1 MNVTV
6 NNTIKQIDVYTEQ
19 NVRHY
24 DIHIQGI
31 KWRSSMVGGTL
42 TTRQEMLDAS
52 PGFYYIL
59 DLTDTHPDFNAKQG
73 VLIVYQNP
81 TGKTYQAIVGDKIWL
96 YKASVG
102 HYYPIEGGGSAYGG
116 VIGTEQEMDTAL
128 PGKFYAFSLHE
139 SHSEFAASNGA
150 LFVMNS
156 DEADGVIQIA
166 TVVIS
171 GAVKQYARSGEVN
184 AYSPFAEISG
194 GSSSS
199 PTFTSD
205 FVANPAFGKYTAGS
219 TVPANGKTVNEV
231 LLDAFSNYLSPAF
244 TSFSSALATIVEVGT
259 TLTSPQ
265 NFTFG
270 VSNSGNIKPNTLKV
284 TDITAGTDLVTGA
297 AISSPVSVPIGAV
310 EQSLN
315 AATNSWRASAQNT
328 QDAWFNSPTFS
339 VTWRLRTFHGAVD
352 AAPANSAEVRA
363 LTAAWDT
370 VNSFAITLSKTRY
383 CIALRSGKNLVS
395 VITQNNENL
404 KDNFVKRA
412 EQMLV
417 TLPDGSTTAYD
428 IYDFTSAI
436 VMNVTATV
444 TLS

>member
-1 MNVTV
+1 MADEKRFSQDFTHW
-6 NNTIKQIDVYTEQ
+6 TEALAHGMRLMIENDQ
-19 NVRHY
+19 T
-24 DIHIQGI
+24 
-31 KWRSSMVGGTL
+31 GT
-42 TTRQEMLDAS
+42 E
-52 PGFYYIL
+52 YYATL
-59 DLTDTHPDFNAKQG
+59 QQ
-73 VLIVYQNP
+73 VLNYVIAY
-81 TGKTYQAIVGDKIWL
+81 
-96 YKASVG
+96 
-102 HYYPIEGGGSAYGG
+102 GGSGGSSYGG

-156 DEADGVIQIA
+156 DEADGVIQVA

-184 AYSPFAEISG
+184 AYSAFAEISG
-194 GSSSS
+194 GGSSSS
-199 PTFTSD
+199 TFTSD

-265 NFTFG
+265 DFKFG
-270 VSNSGNIKPNTLKV
+270 VSNSGNIKPDTLKV
-284 TDITAGTDLVTGA
+284 TDTTAGADLVTGA

-310 EQSLN
+310 VKTAN

-383 CIALRSGKNLVS
+383 CIALRAGKNLVS

>member
-42 TTRQEMLDAS
+42 TTPQEMLDAS

-59 DLTDTHPDFNAKQG
+59 DLTDAHPDFNAKQG

-96 YKASVG
+96 YNASDG

-116 VIGTEQEMDTAL
+116 VICTEEEMNACD
-128 PGKFYAFSLHE
+128 PSKFYSFE
-139 SHSEFAASNGA
+139 IQSHSELPVNKGVLYCYIADAANA
-150 LFVMNS
+150 K
-156 DEADGVIQIA
+156 IQIA
-166 TVVIS
+166 TVVVDNT
-171 GAVKQYARSGEVN
+171 VKQYARSGEVN

-194 GSSSS
+194 GGSSTS

-231 LLDAFSNYLSPAF
+231 LLDAFSNYLTPAF
-244 TSFSSALATIVEVGT
+244 TSFSSALATVVEVGT
-259 TLTSPQ
+259 TLTTPQ

-284 TDITAGTDLVTGA
+284 TDTTAGTDLVTGA
-297 AISSPVSVPIGAV
+297 AISSPVIVPIGAV
-310 EQSLN
+310 IKTAN

-370 VNSFAITLSKTRY
+370 VNSFGITLSKTRY

-395 VITQNNENL
+395 VITQNNENITG
-404 KDNFVKRA
+404 NFVKRA
-412 EQMLV
+412 EQMLI
-417 TLPDGSTTAYD
+417 TLPDGTTTAYD
-428 IYDFTSAI
+428 IYDFTSATA
-436 VMNVTATV
+436 MNVTATV

>member
-42 TTRQEMLDAS
+42 TTPQEMLDAS

-96 YKASVG
+96 YKASDG
-102 HYYPIEGGGSAYGG
+102 HYYPIEGGGSSYGG

-156 DEADGVIQIA
+156 DEADGVIQVA

-184 AYSPFAEISG
+184 AYSAFAEISG
-194 GSSSS
+194 GSS

-219 TVPANGKTVNEV
+219 TVPANGKKVNEV
-231 LLDAFSNYLSPAF
+231 LLDAFSNYLSPSF
-244 TSFSSALATIVEVGT
+244 TSFSNSVLATTVEVGT

-284 TDITAGTDLVTGA
+284 TDTTAASDLVTGA

-310 EQSLN
+310 KKTANED
-315 AATNSWRASAQNT
+315 TNSWRASAQNT

-352 AAPANSAEVRA
+352 AAPANSGEVRA

-370 VNSFAITLSKTRY
+370 VDSFTITLSKTRY
-383 CIALRSGKNLVS
+383 CLAIRAGKNLVS

-412 EQMLV
+412 TQMDI
-417 TLPDGSTTAYD
+417 TLPDGTTTKYD
-428 IYDFTSAI
+428 IYDFTSATI
-436 VMNVTATV
+436 MNVTATV

>member
-1 MNVTV
+1 MAISLINLLQRAGIIKTETV
-6 NNTIKQIDVYTEQ
+6 EEANSALRIGSLFEDLITYFSSQPGGGGSNFV
-19 NVRHY
+19 
-24 DIHIQGI
+24 QGT
-31 KWRSSMVGGTL
+31 VE
-42 TTRQEMLDAS
+42 TTAALDANTTHGSWAVFLPENYADFGTAYFGLLVLPYANTTNSFVQLAVVFEDSEANTFSIRARWGAVVLGVVGWS
-52 PGFYYIL
+52 PWR
-59 DLTDTHPDFNAKQG
+59 T
-73 VLIVYQNP
+73 V
-81 TGKTYQAIVGDKIWL
+81 
-96 YKASVG
+96 S
-102 HYYPIEGGGSAYGG
+102 GGGSA
-116 VIGTEQEMDTAL
+116 
-128 PGKFYAFSLHE
+128 
-139 SHSEFAASNGA
+139 
-150 LFVMNS
+150 
-156 DEADGVIQIA
+156 
-166 TVVIS
+166 
-171 GAVKQYARSGEVN
+171 
-184 AYSPFAEISG
+184 
-194 GSSSS
+194 SS

-284 TDITAGTDLVTGA
+284 TDTTSGADLVTGA

-310 EQSLN
+310 VKTVN

-383 CIALRSGKNLVS
+383 CIALRAGKNLVS

>member
-1 MNVTV
+1 MADEKRFSQDFTHW
-6 NNTIKQIDVYTEQ
+6 TEALAHGMRLMIENDQ
-19 NVRHY
+19 T
-24 DIHIQGI
+24 
-31 KWRSSMVGGTL
+31 GT
-42 TTRQEMLDAS
+42 E
-52 PGFYYIL
+52 YYATL
-59 DLTDTHPDFNAKQG
+59 QQ
-73 VLIVYQNP
+73 VLNYVIAY
-81 TGKTYQAIVGDKIWL
+81 
-96 YKASVG
+96 
-102 HYYPIEGGGSAYGG
+102 GGSGGSSYGG

-139 SHSEFAASNGA
+139 AHSEFAASNGT

-156 DEADGVIQIA
+156 DEADGVIQVA

-171 GAVKQYARSGEVN
+171 GSVKQYARSGEVN

-199 PTFTSD
+199 TFTSD

-270 VSNSGNIKPNTLKV
+270 VSNTGNIKPNTLKV
-284 TDITAGTDLVTGA
+284 TDTTAGADLVTGA

-310 EQSLN
+310 VKTAN

-383 CIALRSGKNLVS
+383 CIALRAGKNLVS

>member
-6 NNTIKQIDVYTEQ
+6 NNTIKQIDVHTEQ
-19 NVRHY
+19 NVRKY

-42 TTRQEMLDAS
+42 TTPQEMLDAS

-139 SHSEFAASNGA
+139 AHSEFAASNGT

-156 DEADGVIQIA
+156 DEADGVIQVA

-171 GAVKQYARSGEVN
+171 GSVKQYARSGEVN

-199 PTFTSD
+199 TFTSD

-231 LLDAFSNYLSPAF
+231 LLDAFSNYLTPAF
-244 TSFSSALATIVEVGT
+244 TSFSSELATVVEVGT
-259 TLTSPQ
+259 TLSTPQ

-284 TDITAGTDLVTGA
+284 TDTTAGTDLVTGA

-404 KDNFVKRA
+404 RGNFVKRA
-412 EQMLV
+412 TQMNI
-417 TLPDGSTTAYD
+417 TLPDGTTTKYD
-428 IYDFTSAI
+428 IYDFTSAT
-436 VMNVTATV
+436 VMNLTATV
-444 TLS
+444 ILS

>member
-1 MNVTV
+1 MAISLINLLQRAGIIKTETV
-6 NNTIKQIDVYTEQ
+6 EEANSALRIGSLFEDLITYF
-19 NVRHY
+19 
-24 DIHIQGI
+24 
-31 KWRSSMVGGTL
+31 SS
-42 TTRQEMLDAS
+42 Q
-52 PGFYYIL
+52 PG
-59 DLTDTHPDFNAKQG
+59 
-73 VLIVYQNP
+73 
-81 TGKTYQAIVGDKIWL
+81 
-96 YKASVG
+96 
-102 HYYPIEGGGSAYGG
+102 GGGSNFVQGTVETTAALDANTTHGSWAVFLPENYADFGTAYFGLL
-116 VIGTEQEMDTAL
+116 VLPYANTANSFVQL
-128 PGKFYAFSLHE
+128 AVVFEDSEANTFSIR
-139 SHSEFAASNGA
+139 ARW
-150 LFVMNS
+150 
-156 DEADGVIQIA
+156 
-166 TVVIS
+166 
-171 GAVKQYARSGEVN
+171 GAVVMGVVGWSPWRSV
-184 AYSPFAEISG
+184 SG

-244 TSFSSALATIVEVGT
+244 TSFSSELDTIVEVGT

-265 NFTFG
+265 DFTFK

-352 AAPANSAEVRA
+352 VEPLLSAEVRA

-404 KDNFVKRA
+404 RGNFVKRA
-412 EQMLV
+412 TQMNI
-417 TLPDGSTTAYD
+417 TLPDGTTTKYD
-428 IYDFTSAI
+428 IYDFASAT

-444 TLS
+444 ILS

>member
-1 MNVTV
+1 MSSLLEIKALAELIKNETGISK
-6 NNTIKQIDVYTEQ
+6 NTA
-19 NVRHY
+19 VRIGNSLLEIITY
-24 DIHIQGI
+24 F
-31 KWRSSMVGGTL
+31 SS
-42 TTRQEMLDAS
+42 Q
-52 PGFYYIL
+52 PG
-59 DLTDTHPDFNAKQG
+59 
-73 VLIVYQNP
+73 
-81 TGKTYQAIVGDKIWL
+81 
-96 YKASVG
+96 
-102 HYYPIEGGGSAYGG
+102 GGGSNFVQGTVETTAALDANTVHGSWAVLLPENYADFGTAYFGML
-116 VIGTEQEMDTAL
+116 VL
-128 PGKFYAFSLHE
+128 PYANTTNSFVQLAVVFEDSEANTFSIR
-139 SHSEFAASNGA
+139 ASW
-150 LFVMNS
+150 
-156 DEADGVIQIA
+156 
-166 TVVIS
+166 
-171 GAVKQYARSGEVN
+171 GAVVMGFVGWSPWRSV
-184 AYSPFAEISG
+184 SG

-219 TVPANGKTVNEV
+219 TVPAHAKTVNEV

-270 VSNSGNIKPNTLKV
+270 VSNSANIKPNTLKV
-284 TDITAGTDLVTGA
+284 TDITAGADLVTGA

-310 EQSLN
+310 VKTAN

-383 CIALRSGKNLVS
+383 CIALRAGKNLVS

>member
-1 MNVTV
+1 MAEGEKRFSQDFAHFTDTLSAEMRMLIE
-6 NNTIKQIDVYTEQ
+6 NNQTGTE
-19 NVRHY
+19 
-24 DIHIQGI
+24 
-31 KWRSSMVGGTL
+31 
-42 TTRQEMLDAS
+42 
-52 PGFYYIL
+52 YYIKL
-59 DLTDTHPDFNAKQG
+59 SQILNYIIQM
-73 VLIVYQNP
+73 
-81 TGKTYQAIVGDKIWL
+81 
-96 YKASVG
+96 
-102 HYYPIEGGGSAYGG
+102 GGSTGSAYGG
-116 VIGTEQEMDTAL
+116 LLTTEQDMDDAIT
-128 PGKFYAFSLHE
+128 GKFYAFTLSE
-139 SHSEFAASNGA
+139 EHSQLPAWNGA
-150 LFVMNS
+150 LQVFNA
-156 DEADGVIQIA
+156 DEADGIIQIA
-166 TVVIS
+166 TIIVS
-171 GAVKQYARSGEVN
+171 GNVKQYARHGVIGT
-184 AYSPFAEISG
+184 YSQFAEISG
-194 GSSSS
+194 GSSS
-199 PTFTSD
+199 TFTSN

-231 LLDAFSNYLSPAF
+231 LLDAYSNYLTPAF

-284 TDITAGTDLVTGA
+284 TDTTAGADLVTGA

-310 EQSLN
+310 IKTAN

-444 TLS
+444 ILS

>member
-1 MNVTV
+1 MSSLLEIKALAELIKNETGISK
-6 NNTIKQIDVYTEQ
+6 NTAGRIGNSLLEIITYF
-19 NVRHY
+19 
-24 DIHIQGI
+24 
-31 KWRSSMVGGTL
+31 SS
-42 TTRQEMLDAS
+42 Q
-52 PGFYYIL
+52 PG
-59 DLTDTHPDFNAKQG
+59 
-73 VLIVYQNP
+73 
-81 TGKTYQAIVGDKIWL
+81 
-96 YKASVG
+96 
-102 HYYPIEGGGSAYGG
+102 GGGSNF
-116 VIGTEQEMDTAL
+116 VQGTVETTAALDANTVHGSWAVFLPENYADFDTAYFGLLVL
-128 PGKFYAFSLHE
+128 PYANTTNSFVQLAVVFEDSEANTFSIR
-139 SHSEFAASNGA
+139 ARW
-150 LFVMNS
+150 
-156 DEADGVIQIA
+156 
-166 TVVIS
+166 
-171 GAVKQYARSGEVN
+171 GAVVMGVVGWSPWRSV
-184 AYSPFAEISG
+184 SG

-199 PTFTSD
+199 TFTSD

-270 VSNSGNIKPNTLKV
+270 VSNSANIKPNTLKV
-284 TDITAGTDLVTGA
+284 TDTTAGADLVTGA

-310 EQSLN
+310 VKTAN

-352 AAPANSAEVRA
+352 AAPVNSAEVRA

-383 CIALRSGKNLVS
+383 CIALRAGKNLVS

>member
-1 MNVTV
+1 MADEKRFSQDFTHW
-6 NNTIKQIDVYTEQ
+6 TEALAHGMRLMIENDQ
-19 NVRHY
+19 T
-24 DIHIQGI
+24 
-31 KWRSSMVGGTL
+31 GT
-42 TTRQEMLDAS
+42 E
-52 PGFYYIL
+52 YYATL
-59 DLTDTHPDFNAKQG
+59 QQ
-73 VLIVYQNP
+73 VLNYVIAY
-81 TGKTYQAIVGDKIWL
+81 
-96 YKASVG
+96 
-102 HYYPIEGGGSAYGG
+102 GGSGGSSYGG

-156 DEADGVIQIA
+156 DEADGVIQVA

-184 AYSPFAEISG
+184 AYSAFAEISG
-194 GSSSS
+194 GGSSSS
-199 PTFTSD
+199 TFTSD

-244 TSFSSALATIVEVGT
+244 TSFSNSVLATTVEVGT

-265 NFTFG
+265 NFTLA
-270 VSNSGNIKPNTLKV
+270 VSNSANIKPNTLKV
-284 TDITAGTDLVTGA
+284 TDTTAGADLVTGA

-310 EQSLN
+310 VKTAN

-328 QDAWFNSPTFS
+328 QDVWFNSPTFS

-383 CIALRSGKNLVS
+383 CIALRAGKNLVS

-412 EQMLV
+412 TQMLV

>member
-1 MNVTV
+1 MADEKRFSQDFTHW
-6 NNTIKQIDVYTEQ
+6 TEALAHGMRLMIENDQ
-19 NVRHY
+19 T
-24 DIHIQGI
+24 
-31 KWRSSMVGGTL
+31 GT
-42 TTRQEMLDAS
+42 E
-52 PGFYYIL
+52 YYATL
-59 DLTDTHPDFNAKQG
+59 QQ
-73 VLIVYQNP
+73 VLNYVI
-81 TGKTYQAIVGDKIWL
+81 
-96 YKASVG
+96 
-102 HYYPIEGGGSAYGG
+102 AYGG
-116 VIGTEQEMDTAL
+116 SGGSSYGGIISTEQEMDTAL

-139 SHSEFAASNGA
+139 AHSEFAASNGA

-156 DEADGVIQIA
+156 DEADGVIQVA

-184 AYSPFAEISG
+184 AYSAFSEISG

-265 NFTFG
+265 TFTFG
-270 VSNSGNIKPNTLKV
+270 VSNSANIKPNTLKV
-284 TDITAGTDLVTGA
+284 TDTTAGADLVTGA

-310 EQSLN
+310 VKTAN

-404 KDNFVKRA
+404 RGNFVKRA
-412 EQMLV
+412 TQMNI
-417 TLPDGSTTAYD
+417 TLPDGTTAKYD
-428 IYDFTSAI
+428 IYDFASATI
-436 VMNVTATV
+436 MNITATV

>member
-42 TTRQEMLDAS
+42 TTPQEMLDAS

-96 YKASVG
+96 YKASDG

-116 VIGTEQEMDTAL
+116 LLTSEQDMDAAQA
-128 PGKFYAFSLHE
+128 GKYYSFSIDPQNNYTDGI
-139 SHSEFAASNGA
+139 SEGA

-156 DEADGVIQIA
+156 DEADGVIQVA

-184 AYSPFAEISG
+184 AYSVFSEISG

-199 PTFTSD
+199 TFTSD

-352 AAPANSAEVRA
+352 VEPLLSAEVRA

-404 KDNFVKRA
+404 RGNFVKRA
-412 EQMLV
+412 TQMDI
-417 TLPDGSTTAYD
+417 TLPDGTTAKYD
-428 IYDFTSAI
+428 MYDFASATI
-436 VMNVTATV
+436 MNVTATV

>member
-1 MNVTV
+1 MADEKRFSQDFTHW
-6 NNTIKQIDVYTEQ
+6 TEALAHGMRLMIENDQ
-19 NVRHY
+19 T
-24 DIHIQGI
+24 
-31 KWRSSMVGGTL
+31 GT
-42 TTRQEMLDAS
+42 E
-52 PGFYYIL
+52 YYATL
-59 DLTDTHPDFNAKQG
+59 QQ
-73 VLIVYQNP
+73 VLNYVI
-81 TGKTYQAIVGDKIWL
+81 
-96 YKASVG
+96 
-102 HYYPIEGGGSAYGG
+102 AYGG
-116 VIGTEQEMDTAL
+116 SGGSSYGGIISTEQEMDAAL
-128 PGKFYAFSLHE
+128 PGKYYAFTLHE
-139 SHSEFAASNGA
+139 AHSEFAASNGS

-156 DEADGVIQIA
+156 DEADGVIQVA
-166 TVVIS
+166 TVVIA

-284 TDITAGTDLVTGA
+284 TDTTAGADLVTDA

-310 EQSLN
+310 VKTVN

-352 AAPANSAEVRA
+352 AAPANSADVRA

-383 CIALRSGKNLVS
+383 CISLRSGKNLVS